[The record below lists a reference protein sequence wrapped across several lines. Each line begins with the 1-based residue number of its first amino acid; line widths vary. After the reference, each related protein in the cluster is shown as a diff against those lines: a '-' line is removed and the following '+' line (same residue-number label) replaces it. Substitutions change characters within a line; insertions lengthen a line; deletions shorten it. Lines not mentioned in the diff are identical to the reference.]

1 MSMVWWNK
9 QSSREQSE
17 DLREEISGLS
27 NVPPPPPPPVPTENL
42 RQSSR
47 FALDENITGTDI
59 SQAEPHITD
68 QDAGDN

>member
-1 MSMVWWNK
+1 MEQAI
-9 QSSREQSE
+9 QSWTLERGNQWSEQ
-17 DLREEISGLS
+17 RT
-27 NVPPPPPPPVPTENL
+27 PPPPPPPVPTENL